1 MSRTASTSTQQTS
14 SSGRLDPSP
23 PASTPS
29 LSRVTTHASQSLPS
43 FSPSNPIDD
52 FVLFP
57 EDDSSWNSLE
67 TQDLGNFNFD
77 INVDLN
83 DPLFDFSFDQQ
94 PSGQSS
100 QVGYTPAMNDQYG
113 LGQWAEPQ
121 GFQPV
126 SYSRP
131 HPASSTNLSRNS
143 STNTSMNSSMNSS
156 GELNADWQSGWLQA
170 ESLISPRTSTSA
182 ANYWAGSAEN
192 LQLPRSFIPCDLNH
206 LDAPDWSLFEST
218 MADGSSPDSTG
229 DATNNELA
237 EASQLSR
244 NRKRRAESSQ
254 PQTPNIGPIDPSDQ
268 QGSERLRSQA
278 VINSLT
284 GSSGDSQ
291 EISRLQNAAQ
301 LVSKSLR
308 RIKRAPAEY
317 IALGEELQ
325 QLEGA
330 LARLQSGQHAET
342 LLSSSDSMTLQSVR
356 AQLEALSPSSLE
368 QSRFPANRR
377 RNNLSQCMR
386 PDHAREL
393 QMTVRRLVRSL
404 YATTNGLAAL
414 QFTSSTLDNHLQA
427 LTRLHHERQTVASSS
442 ILQTSGSISSDGFYS
457 MILQTTQRDLL
468 PRAIEDKSRQL
479 QRLAQTEQ
487 DVSSRS
493 DSNRLGSPLS
503 STPLPDAAYQ
513 GTSRLNV
520 LLEEQAGGLA
530 TSQHIRMNSATT
542 LPLDHHALGRE
553 GSEATHGIA
562 NPLPAHNSAIIFDAP
577 PNNRD
582 FETPQMTTVTQ
593 EPTSLVREEISS
605 AVLQTAPTSLFETQY
620 SFAGALSILGS
631 MVLASNVWPPSY
643 LTCIPLPL
651 PSSNCSQITSGL
663 NISAHL
669 PYLIPLLALSL
680 LIPGQHRTSLLTPTL
695 IAGSFLFTSS
705 FTSLGLQSVRT
716 ACTEWVGNE
725 PFSAAAK
732 LLLVAAL
739 ISSELLS
746 SVNLSVIVVAAVNYL
761 SGTRDACSS
770 GTAVRVSRGQT
781 SEDVNGQGNYASLLG
796 LMDMLSPAV
805 TV

>member
-23 PASTPS
+23 PASAPS

-94 PSGQSS
+94 LSGQSS

-113 LGQWAEPQ
+113 LGQWTEPQ

-156 GELNADWQSGWLQA
+156 GELNAHWQSGWLQA

-192 LQLPRSFIPCDLNH
+192 LQLPQSFIPCGLNH

-278 VINSLT
+278 VINSPT

-427 LTRLHHERQTVASSS
+427 LTRPHHERQTVASSS

-457 MILQTTQRDLL
+457 MILQNTQRDLL
-468 PRAIEDKSRQL
+468 PQAIEDKSRQL

-520 LLEEQAGGLA
+520 LLEEQTGGLA

-631 MVLASNVWPPSY
+631 MALASNVW
-643 LTCIPLPL
+643 
-651 PSSNCSQITSGL
+651 
-663 NISAHL
+663 
-669 PYLIPLLALSL
+669 
-680 LIPGQHRTSLLTPTL
+680 
-695 IAGSFLFTSS
+695 
-705 FTSLGLQSVRT
+705 
-716 ACTEWVGNE
+716 
-725 PFSAAAK
+725 
-732 LLLVAAL
+732 
-739 ISSELLS
+739 
-746 SVNLSVIVVAAVNYL
+746 
-761 SGTRDACSS
+761 D
-770 GTAVRVSRGQT
+770 
-781 SEDVNGQGNYASLLG
+781 
-796 LMDMLSPAV
+796 
-805 TV
+805 